1 VDIILQKIT
10 VKLAKHSR
18 RARTSVVCFLATM
31 GACVA
36 SKIIAAEDS
45 QTSAEAMVLER
56 AQHLWSFQPVRAV
69 APPSPKNNTW
79 AKNPIDAFVLSK
91 LRQGKLAPASSANR
105 LTLLRRAYFDLVGL
119 PPSQEQIEKFARDRR
134 PEAYLELIER
144 LLASPQYGERW
155 GRHWLDVARYADTG
169 GFEQDFL
176 YQNAWQYRDYVIR
189 AFNTDKPFNQFI
201 QEQVAGDELWPDNP
215 EATVA
220 TALYAIGPV
229 MQESAMISTQLE
241 YDWLTDAADT
251 TGAAFL
257 GLTMGCARCHNHK
270 YDPISQKDYF
280 AMQAIFAAS
289 ERPYPEK
296 VRETRLKVLNGF
308 LAEKPLPNEFENDP
322 RCTLKTEK
330 QYGLRLLHSET
341 PLEVRL
347 LRRGEL
353 SKPREVVEPGV
364 LTALAAD
371 KAKPQLEN
379 VPPARRRAALAKW
392 LVSVDQNPLTPRV
405 IVNRVWAWHF
415 GEGLVRT
422 PNDFGN
428 QGETPTHPEL
438 LDWLARDFVEHGWSL
453 KYLHRL
459 IMLSSTYQQ
468 SSVAANA
475 TATAQDPENR
485 LLSHFPRR
493 RLDADAIWDSMH
505 ASAGTLNLKQFGP
518 PVVPPL
524 TPEELTALFQSE
536 EKWKVTK
543 DPSEQNRRGV
553 YLFVRR
559 TFLFPMF
566 DAFDPPEVMTSCAR
580 RMETVVP
587 AQALALLNSR
597 VSAEQSRALA
607 VRLLKE
613 CGDKPDKVLARAWLL
628 AFNRPITKEE
638 KNRSLA
644 FLKQRESDLRAK
656 GAPEVA
662 ASSDFRSA
670 LTELCLALFNANEFT
685 YID

>member
-1 VDIILQKIT
+1 
-10 VKLAKHSR
+10 
-18 RARTSVVCFLATM
+18 VVCFLAAV

-36 SKIIAAEDS
+36 WEIIAAEGS
-45 QTSAEAMVLER
+45 QSSAEAMVLER
-56 AQHLWSFQPVRAV
+56 AQRLWSFQPIRAV
-69 APPSPKNNTW
+69 APPTPKNKTW
-79 AKNPIDAFVLSK
+79 AKNPIDSFVLGK
-91 LRQGKLAPASSANR
+91 LEQSKLAPASSANR

-119 PPSQEQIEKFARDRR
+119 PPPPEEIEKFAKDKR
-134 PEAYLELIER
+134 PEAYIELIER

-169 GFEQDFL
+169 GFEKDFL

-189 AFNTDKPFNQFI
+189 AFNADKPFNQFI

-215 EATVA
+215 EAMAA

-289 ERPYPEK
+289 ERPYPDK

-308 LAEKPLPNEFENDP
+308 LAEKPLPREFENDP

-330 QYGLRLLHSET
+330 QYGLRLLHCET
-341 PLEVRL
+341 PMEVRL

-353 SKPREVVEPGV
+353 SKPREVVEPAV

-371 KAKPQLEN
+371 KTKAELEK

-392 LVSVDQNPLTPRV
+392 LVSVDENPLTPRV

-428 QGETPTHPEL
+428 QGEAPTHPEL

-485 LLSHFPRR
+485 LLSHFARR
-493 RLDADAIWDSMH
+493 RLDAEAIWDSMH

-524 TPEELTALFQSE
+524 TPDELSGLFQSE
-536 EKWKVTK
+536 EKWKITK

-566 DAFDPPEVMTSCAR
+566 DAFDPPEVMSSCAR

-587 AQALALLNSR
+587 GQALALLNSQ
-597 VSAEQSRALA
+597 VSAEQSRAFA
-607 VRLLKE
+607 QRLLKE

-656 GAPEVA
+656 GAPGVTN
-662 ASSDFRSA
+662 SSDFQSA